1 MLPVANL
8 ILMRK
13 TGIVSL
19 TLMLAVSLSIS
30 GCGVHLDDG
39 SGDTV
44 IASKVQMARYR
55 ASACQEAIQA
65 GIEQVFQGS
74 PNLLEFKNRF
84 ANRSK
89 ALGSRWPSTS
99 VKLKG
104 KAKTENL
111 PEPLPFRTPA
121 NAQALLQKMVDCQAD
136 TLNDGI
142 ILSALVARSQD
153 STQGDKDEEKRLR
166 DTATLAKVLISAGIG
181 MGRDNKQ
188 IAATAA
194 QTLPTARPSELSPLR
209 YINGKWSTDKSS
221 PEDKGSEKGTK
232 QPLTQA
238 QKVELERIIGQLDS
252 LRFNLEKN
260 VAQGGE
266 IQLKRL
272 VSNAITPLLRRE
284 LQELVSQL
292 GSDPRQAAY
301 QPYPD
306 LSGADK
312 KAISHGLTLAQQLQ
326 IDLVSITPNLQ
337 DLGLIQTLSS
347 LSDLQEQLGFDSG
360 ALPGLKDVSAT
371 VSSSVSVK

>member
-19 TLMLAVSLSIS
+19 TLMLAVSLSVS

-44 IASKVQMARYR
+44 IANKVQMARYR

-65 GIEQVFQGS
+65 GIDQVFRGS
-74 PNLLEFKNRF
+74 PTILEFKNRF
-84 ANRSK
+84 ANRGK
-89 ALGSRWPSTS
+89 ALGSRWPSTP

-104 KAKTENL
+104 KAQPENL

-121 NAQALLQKMVDCQAD
+121 NAQALLQKMADCQAD

-142 ILSALVARSQD
+142 ALSALAERSQD
-153 STQGDKDEEKRLR
+153 SAQGDEDEAKQLR
-166 DTATLAKVLISAGIG
+166 DTAALAKVLVSAGIG
-181 MGRDNKQ
+181 MERDNKK
-188 IAATAA
+188 IAAAA
-194 QTLPTARPSELSPLR
+194 TQTLPTARPSELSPMR
-209 YINGKWSTDKSS
+209 YTNGKWSTDKSS
-221 PEDKGSEKGTK
+221 PQDKASDKETK
-232 QPLTQA
+232 QPLSQG
-238 QKVELERIIGQLDS
+238 QKAELERIIGQLDS

-266 IQLKRL
+266 TQLKEL

-301 QPYPD
+301 QPYPG

-312 KAISHGLTLAQQLQ
+312 KAISEGLTLAQQLQ
-326 IDLVSITPNLQ
+326 IDLVSLTPNLQ

-347 LSDLQEQLGFDSG
+347 LSELQEQLGFDSG
-360 ALPGLKDVSAT
+360 ALPGLKDVSAKVSIST
-371 VSSSVSVK
+371 VK